1 MNLNSLQLVNYRNFN
16 DLQLDFSEKINCFI
30 GNNGVGKTNILD
42 AIYNLSFTKS
52 WLNPLD
58 TQNIR
63 YNQDFFLIKGKYRFE
78 EDEIEI
84 SCGLK
89 RGKKKSFKRN
99 GKEYKKL
106 AEHIGLIPLVSI
118 SPYDSNLILGGS
130 DERRKF
136 IDSVIS
142 QFDKEYLQALLKYN
156 RVLTQR
162 NRLLKQFAEQRT
174 FDKDSLA
181 VWNMQ
186 LIEYGTFIYEKR
198 QNFLSD
204 LSPIFQKYYDFISE
218 QKESVQLTYRSQ
230 LIENFEDLLE
240 QNIEKDRVLQYT
252 GVGIHKDELIFK
264 LKEHTLKKNASQGQ
278 QKTYLIA
285 LKLAQFDYIKQISN
299 IKPILLFDDIFDKL
313 DRLRVEQIIKLVADK
328 HFGQIFITDTN
339 QERLD
344 KILNKIEINYKLFK
358 INNEIT
364 ESEKSFDKA
373 KAG

>member
-1 MNLNSLQLVNYRNFN
+1 MNLNSLQLVNYRNFE

-78 EDEIEI
+78 QDEIEI

-106 AEHIGLIPLVSI
+106 SEHIGLIPLVSI

-142 QFDKEYLQALLKYN
+142 QFDKEYLLALLKYN
-156 RVLTQR
+156 RILTQR
-162 NRLLKQFAEQRT
+162 NRLLKQFAEQRI
-174 FDKDSLA
+174 FDKDSLD

-186 LIEYGTFIYEKR
+186 LIEYGIVIYDKR
-198 QNFLSD
+198 KKFLND
-204 LSPIFQKYYDFISE
+204 LSPIFQKYYNFISE
-218 QKESVQLTYRSQ
+218 EKEPVQLSYRSQ

-285 LKLAQFDYIKQISN
+285 LKLAQFDYIKQISS

-344 KILNKIEINYKLFK
+344 KILNKIKINYKLFK
-358 INNEIT
+358 INDEI
-364 ESEKSFDKA
+364 SETGKSFTE
-373 KAG
+373 

>member
-1 MNLNSLQLVNYRNFN
+1 MNLKSLQLVNYRNFE
-16 DLQLDFSEKINCFI
+16 DLALDFSEKINCFI

-63 YNQDFFLIKGKYRFE
+63 YNQDFFLIKGKYDFE
-78 EDEIEI
+78 EEEIEI

-89 RGKKKSFKRN
+89 RGKKKSFKRK

-106 AEHIGLIPLVSI
+106 SEHIGLIPLVSI
-118 SPYDSNLILGGS
+118 SPYDSNLIHGGS
-130 DERRKF
+130 EERRKF

-142 QFDKEYLQALLKYN
+142 QFDKEYLQALLKYK
-156 RVLTQR
+156 RILTQR
-162 NRLLKQFAEQRT
+162 NHLLKQFAEQRT
-174 FDKDSLA
+174 FDKESLS

-186 LIEYGTFIYEKR
+186 LVEYGTFIYDKR
-198 QNFLSD
+198 KKFLNE

-218 QKESVQLTYRSQ
+218 KKESVQLTYRSQ
-230 LIENFEDLLE
+230 LIENFENLLE
-240 QNIEKDRVLQYT
+240 LNIEKDRALQYT
-252 GVGIHKDELIFK
+252 STGIHKDELIFK
-264 LKEHTLKKNASQGQ
+264 LKEHNLKKNASQGQ

-313 DRLRVEQIIKLVADK
+313 DSLRVEQIIKLVADK

-358 INNEIT
+358 INDEISET
-364 ESEKSFDKA
+364 EKSFTE
-373 KAG
+373 

>member
-1 MNLNSLQLVNYRNFN
+1 MNLNSLQLVNYRNFD
-16 DLQLDFSEKINCFI
+16 DLELDFSEKINCFI

-42 AIYNLSFTKS
+42 AIYYLSFTKS

-63 YNQDFFLIKGKYRFE
+63 YNQEFFLIKGKYRFSE
-78 EDEIEI
+78 EEIEI

-99 GKEYKKL
+99 NKEYSRL

-130 DERRKF
+130 EDRRKF

-142 QFDKEYLQALLKYN
+142 QFDKEYLQALIKYN
-156 RVLTQR
+156 RVLAQR
-162 NRLLKQFAEQRT
+162 NQLLKQFAEQRK
-174 FDKDSLA
+174 FDKDSLS

-186 LIEYGTFIYEKR
+186 LVDLGNFIYDKR
-198 QNFLSD
+198 KKFLNE

-218 QKESVQLTYRSQ
+218 KKESVQLDYRSQ
-230 LIENFEDLLE
+230 LSENFEQLIE
-240 QNIEKDRVLQYT
+240 QQTDKDRILQYT
-252 GVGIHKDELIFK
+252 SVGIHKDDLIFK
-264 LKEHTLKKNASQGQ
+264 LKEHALKKNASQGQ

-285 LKLAQFDYIKQISN
+285 LKLAQFDYIKEISN

-313 DRLRVEQIIKLVADK
+313 DSLRVEQIIKLVADK

-358 INNEIT
+358 INNEISET
-364 ESEKSFDKA
+364 EKSF
-373 KAG
+373 